1 MFSFLSTIFKYS
13 AFALIVLVL
22 SHVIEIKGSTVS
34 RHVEKWVKIAGV
46 YNPEKQAKL
55 LTEEYKASLGAR
67 MQELQKLDADISPE
81 DQKALRQIIERS
93 EQKR

>member
-1 MFSFLSTIFKYS
+1 MFSFLSAIFKYS
-13 AFALIVLVL
+13 AFALIVLVF
-22 SHVIEIKGSTVS
+22 SHVIEIKGMTVS

-46 YNPEKQAKL
+46 YSPEKQAKVL
-55 LTEEYKASLGAR
+55 SEEYKTIMEAR
-67 MQELQKLDADISPE
+67 MKDLQKLDADISAE

>member
-1 MFSFLSTIFKYS
+1 MFSFLSAVFKYS

-22 SHVIEIKGSTVS
+22 SHVIEIQGVTVS

-46 YNPEKQAKL
+46 YHPEKQAKL
-55 LTEEYKASLGAR
+55 LTEEYKASLEAR
-67 MQELQKLDADISPE
+67 MKELHKLDADISPE

-93 EQKR
+93 EQKK